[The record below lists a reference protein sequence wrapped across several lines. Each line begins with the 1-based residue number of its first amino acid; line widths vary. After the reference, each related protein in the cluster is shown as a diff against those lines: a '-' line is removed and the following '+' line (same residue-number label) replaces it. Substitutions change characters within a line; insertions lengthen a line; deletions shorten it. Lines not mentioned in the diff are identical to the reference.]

1 MLAHNPSLRAA
12 DACGDGDDLRVV
24 ASAGDGVRGDERRR
38 GGVDR
43 GHSQYRSAAGDVGV
57 RCAHRVWLECPKVGA
72 RISIFSARR
81 DEFSVHGNAADQ
93 NVRLCKTLDL
103 CGRRGG
109 DLLCLRLSGR
119 IASVLYRG
127 A

>member
-1 MLAHNPSLRAA
+1 MAEYCAWNSTHAG
-12 DACGDGDDLRVV
+12 GDGDNLRVV

>member
-1 MLAHNPSLRAA
+1 MAQDPSLRAP
-12 DACGDGDDLRVV
+12 DAGGDGDDLRVV